1 MVSHNTPLFWQV
13 DLASRSKFQSRL
25 VLQRTNPL
33 LRSATETGTCPV
45 RDAPQ
50 TEIKGL
56 REAELVNHILAA
68 ALRYDLSI
76 GDCDALV
83 LGEVDIVARQ
93 ERLIGL
99 SWSVCRV
106 RLE

>member
-1 MVSHNTPLFWQV
+1 M
-13 DLASRSKFQSRL
+13 
-25 VLQRTNPL
+25 LQRTNPL

-76 GDCDALV
+76 GANDALM
-83 LGEVDIVARQ
+83 GEVEMRTDDGTSAGTVKIKAVDARYPVVSPAATCW
-93 ERLIGL
+93 RYHA
-99 SWSVCRV
+99 WR
-106 RLE
+106 